1 MQVYDIIVLVILV
14 GATLWGAYRG
24 LVSQVASIVSIG
36 LSYFVAYKFRGEV
49 SAMINQDPPWNMFL
63 AMLLLFVGTS
73 LAVWIAFSFIRTSV
87 EKHRLKGFDRQI
99 GAALGFAK
107 GVLFAIVV
115 TLFSLMLLPDDQ
127 KETVV
132 QSHSGHAIAVLLH
145 KATPIMPKEV
155 HQLLSKYLQ
164 DPLDELDEI
173 RQHGSGAALVRD
185 PQSATTPNLPGAEPL
200 LNEAQQLFGERVLR
214 PTNDPRYGQENDAD
228 RYRR

>member
-1 MQVYDIIVLVILV
+1 MQVYDIIMLIILA

-24 LVSQVASIVSIG
+24 LVSQIASIVSIG
-36 LSYFVAYKFRGEV
+36 LSYFVAYEFRDQV
-49 SAMINQDPPWNMFL
+49 AAMINQPPPWNMFL

-73 LAVWIAFSFIRTSV
+73 LAVWIAFSFIRNSV

-115 TLFSLMLLPDDQ
+115 TLFSLMLLPEDQ
-127 KETVV
+127 KQTVV
-132 QSHSGHAIAVLLH
+132 RSHSGHAIAVLLH
-145 KATPIMPKEV
+145 KATPIMPQEF

-164 DPLDELDEI
+164 EPLDELDEI
-173 RQHGSGAALVRD
+173 RQNGGGAKLVRD
-185 PQSATTPNLPGAEPL
+185 PQTTNTPHIDGT
-200 LNEAQQLFGERVLR
+200 QQLRDEAIELLQDRVLR
-214 PTNDPRYGQENDAD
+214 PTNDPRYGQGHDAD